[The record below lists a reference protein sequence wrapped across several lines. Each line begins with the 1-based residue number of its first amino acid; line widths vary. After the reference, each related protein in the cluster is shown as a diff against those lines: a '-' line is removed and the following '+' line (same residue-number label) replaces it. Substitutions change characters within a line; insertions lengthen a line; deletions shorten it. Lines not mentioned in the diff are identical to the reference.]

1 MALDEL
7 DVRILEMLA
16 ENPKASG
23 VEAAAELGIARATYQ
38 ARLDR
43 LSARGIASF
52 EPQVDTAKVGYPVT
66 AFISAEIRQSSRG
79 HGVID
84 HLESIPE
91 VTEVHTVTGS
101 SDLLIRAV
109 ARSNQHLQEV
119 LDRLARHDDVL
130 HTSTSIALANPIE
143 LRSGSLARRA
153 LEDALATANDDEGD
167 A

>member
-1 MALDEL
+1 MAVDEL
-7 DVRILEMLA
+7 DVRILELLA

-23 VEAAAELGIARATYQ
+23 VEVAAELGIARATYQ
-38 ARLDR
+38 SRLDR
-43 LSARGIASF
+43 LTSRGIASL
-52 EPQVDTAKVGYPVT
+52 EPQIDTSKVGYPVT

-130 HTSTSIALANPIE
+130 HTATSIALANPIA
-143 LRSGSLARRA
+143 LRSRGLARLA
-153 LEDALATANDDEGD
+153 LEDVQSIAADDPGN
-167 A
+167 